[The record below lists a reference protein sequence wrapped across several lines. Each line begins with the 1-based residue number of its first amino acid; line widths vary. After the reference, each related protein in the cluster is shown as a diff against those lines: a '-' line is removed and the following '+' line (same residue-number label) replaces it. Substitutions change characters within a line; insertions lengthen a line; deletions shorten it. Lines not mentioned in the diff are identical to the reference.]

1 PGLGSSA
8 DFWFA
13 MSASL
18 PPTEPSSISPASGL
32 HSAGVYETRSNT
44 ILSETHG
51 NKLAEI
57 ENYISVATIR
67 NVEKIEV
74 PPDKEDNDHDYFLAH
89 GTLLETYPTHLMF
102 IDPKELGEN

>member
-32 HSAGVYETRSNT
+32 HSAGVYETRSKNLIEKADLRYT
-44 ILSETHG
+44 RHLKML
-51 NKLAEI
+51 NLADQ
-57 ENYISVATIR
+57 NLNRV
-67 NVEKIEV
+67 KG
-74 PPDKEDNDHDYFLAH
+74 DKR
-89 GTLLETYPTHLMF
+89 
-102 IDPKELGEN
+102 